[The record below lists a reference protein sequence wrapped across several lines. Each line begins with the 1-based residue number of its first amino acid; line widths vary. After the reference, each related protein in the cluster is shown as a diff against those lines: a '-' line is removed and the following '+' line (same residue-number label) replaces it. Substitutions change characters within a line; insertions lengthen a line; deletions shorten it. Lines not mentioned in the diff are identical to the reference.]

1 MTFVSAHRPS
11 VASVAEGRWPVLGT
25 DVWWRFGRVGGE
37 PRRVAYAWV
46 EHLVRSREGLPW
58 RGLHRESAAVKPRL
72 VGSEGVDFSISH
84 SGDAVLVAVAR
95 GVRVGADVE
104 AAPFAAFDS
113 KALRRRML
121 TPAEAEELPRLRPED
136 ARTHLAR
143 LWTAKEAGAKATGE
157 GLASDFRT
165 LAVSAPPT
173 WRGRPVEACLAVI
186 DDHAHPTTRH
196 LALETS

>member
-11 VASVAEGRWPVLGT
+11 VAPVAEGRWPVLGT

-136 ARTHLAR
+136 ARTR
-143 LWTAKEAGAKATGE
+143 LWTAKEAVAKATGE